1 MIAIIGGGVAGLIAA
16 INLEDS
22 GVECTIFEKST
33 SLGGRVNTD
42 IVEGLPL
49 DRGFQVLLT
58 DYPYAQKYLDYSKL
72 DLEYFNPGAV
82 IFKNGKRSLFGDPL
96 RDLSSFFPTVFSWV
110 GNFSDKIK
118 VYQLSRDLSNKPV
131 KAIFESEEKTT
142 LDYLKNYGFSEKI
155 ISNFF
160 KPFFGGIFLE
170 SELHT
175 SSRMF
180 EFVFKMFTGGSAA
193 IPKKGMKEIPQQLR
207 ACLKKTKIVLGKEV
221 FINDNGTIS
230 VDGREQEVKGIIKAY
245 AEEVEWKG
253 CSTLY
258 YKVDKRILE
267 GKIIGLLAD
276 SDSSINSFHYL
287 NDNVLSVT
295 CLYDNGDLQTEKV
308 SEELHQKLEIQTV
321 ELIKRYDIPRS
332 LPKVNHAE
340 EKDFTQVSK
349 IAEVPVVLAGDQL
362 FYGSLNAAMHSGE
375 IAAQAIIDEV
385 YS

>member
-22 GVECTIFEKST
+22 GVECTIFEKSR

-42 IVEGLPL
+42 IVDDIPL

-72 DLEYFNPGAV
+72 DLIKFNPGAV

-96 RDLSSFFPTVFSWV
+96 RDFSSFFPTIFSWV
-110 GNFSDKIK
+110 GSFTDKLK
-118 VYQLSRDLSNKPV
+118 VYQLSRHLSIKTV
-131 KAIFESEEKTT
+131 KSIFDSEEKTT
-142 LDYLKNYGFSEKI
+142 LQYLKEYGFSDKI
-155 ISNFF
+155 INNFY

-170 SELHT
+170 SDLST

-180 EFVFKMFTGGSAA
+180 EFVFKMFTSGSAA
-193 IPKKGMKEIPQQLR
+193 IPRKGMKEIPLQLR
-207 ACLKKTKIVLGKEV
+207 NYLKKTKVVLGKEV
-221 FINDNGTIS
+221 FINENGS
-230 VDGREQEVKGIIKAY
+230 LNVDGREENVQGIIKAY

-253 CSTLY
+253 CTTLY
-258 YKVDKRILE
+258 YQVTERILE
-267 GKIIGLLAD
+267 GRIIGLLAD
-276 SDSSINSFHYL
+276 PNAAINSFHYL

-295 CLYDNGDLQTEKV
+295 CLYED
-308 SEELHQKLEIQTV
+308 SELLTDTVTSELSQKLGIKNAV
-321 ELIKRYDIPRS
+321 LIKRYDIPRS
-332 LPKVNHAE
+332 LPKIAHAE

-349 IAEVPVVLAGDQL
+349 IGNIPVVLAGDQL

-375 IAAQAIIDEV
+375 IAAQAIIDAIRQ
-385 YS
+385 